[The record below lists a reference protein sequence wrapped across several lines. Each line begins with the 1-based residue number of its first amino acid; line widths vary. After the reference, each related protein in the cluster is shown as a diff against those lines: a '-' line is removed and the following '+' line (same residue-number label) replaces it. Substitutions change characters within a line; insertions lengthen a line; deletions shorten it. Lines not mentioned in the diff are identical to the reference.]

1 MKTELANK
9 LGIVDLVKGPDGPV
23 GWEQFHLWLQKATYQ
38 GREFYT
44 LEELDHATERF
55 NELIRLGRLEIW
67 HLLNDGTVAV
77 VKTSIQMGPSAEF
90 AVCVQKFLKQTPPQ
104 TKNSVEV

>member
-9 LGIVDLVKGPDGPV
+9 LGIVDLVKGPDGLV

-38 GREFYT
+38 GRDT
-44 LEELDHATERF
+44 LEELDHATQRF

-77 VKTSIQMGPSAEF
+77 VKTSIQVGPSAEF
-90 AVCVQKFLKQTPPQ
+90 AQCVY
-104 TKNSVEV
+104 KNS

>member
-9 LGIVDLVKGPDGPV
+9 LGIVDLVKGPDGLV
-23 GWEQFHLWLQKATYQ
+23 GWEQFHLWLQKAMYQ

-44 LEELDHATERF
+44 LEELDHATQRF

-77 VKTSIQMGPSAEF
+77 VKTSIQVGPSAEF
-90 AVCVQKFLKQTPPQ
+90 AQCVY
-104 TKNSVEV
+104 KNS

>member
-1 MKTELANK
+1 VKTELANK
-9 LGIVDLVKGPDGPV
+9 LGIVDLMKGPDGPV
-23 GWEQFHLWLQKATYQ
+23 GEQFYLWLQKATYQ

-44 LEELDHATERF
+44 LEELYHATQRF

-77 VKTSIQMGPSAEF
+77 VKTSIQAGPSAEF
-90 AVCVQKFLKQTPPQ
+90 AVCVQKLLKQTPPQ
-104 TKNSVEV
+104 TKNSVEVL